1 MLRTSDLE
9 YDLPSE
15 LLAIEAAEPRDS
27 ARMLVVRRGSDEV
40 EHRRVRDLPEYLSPG
55 DVMVLNTTRV
65 IPARFVG
72 RYADTGGR
80 VEGLYLGNA
89 GAPGRWR
96 CMVRARRIR
105 GGIGGKKQ
113 TIVFDTGVRAGI
125 VARDT
130 DDPTVCVLAVED
142 GYGDDLG
149 VLAKI
154 GLPPLPPYIQSARRS
169 AGRERGHASDTER
182 YQTVYAGA
190 PGSVAAPTAGLH
202 FTPELLARIE
212 NAGVRRVGVTL
223 HVGAGTFKPVESEFV
238 EDHPIHGE
246 WCSMNAKS
254 LAEVQAARAA
264 GKQVLAVGT
273 TSVRTIESYSK
284 AENLCAIPPNLETRL
299 LVTPGYQWRATTSL
313 LTNFHLP
320 RSTLM
325 ALVAAMLPGGVTRLL
340 ELYGLAIRERYRF
353 YSFGDAMLILP

>member
-9 YDLPSE
+9 YDLPPE

-27 ARMLVVRRGSDEV
+27 ARMLVVRRGSDEI
-40 EHRRVRDLPEYLSPG
+40 EHRRVRDLPGYLSPG

-96 CMVRARRIR
+96 CMLKAGRIR
-105 GGIGGKKQ
+105 ANAPIEIDSVSQGGA
-113 TIVFDTGVRAGI
+113 GVRASV
-125 VARDT
+125 VARDEA
-130 DDPTVCVLAVED
+130 DPMVCVVAVE
-142 GYGDDLG
+142 GEREDDLA

-169 AGRERGHASDTER
+169 AGRDRADTSDGER

-202 FTPELLARIE
+202 FTPELLGRIDG
-212 NAGVRRVGVTL
+212 AGVRRVGVTL

-246 WCSMNAKS
+246 WCSMSAQDI
-254 LAEVQAARAA
+254 AEIRAVRAA
-264 GKQVLAVGT
+264 GKKVLAVGT
-273 TSVRTIESYSK
+273 TSVRTIESYST
-284 AENLCAIPPNLETRL
+284 AGSLGAPPNLETRL
-299 LVTPGYQWRATTSL
+299 LITPGYEWRATTAL

-325 ALVAAMLPGGVTRLL
+325 TLVAAMLPGGVPRLL
-340 ELYGLAIRERYRF
+340 ELYRLAIRERYRF